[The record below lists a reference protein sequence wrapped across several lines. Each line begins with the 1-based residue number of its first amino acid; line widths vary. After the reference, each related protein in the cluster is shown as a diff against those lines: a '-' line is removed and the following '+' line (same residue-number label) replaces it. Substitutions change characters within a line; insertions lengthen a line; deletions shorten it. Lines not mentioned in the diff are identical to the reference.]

1 MMNRA
6 AILMALL
13 PGALLCVSPLS
24 ATPSA
29 VPPRSARPASFGL
42 SVAPDGTLRRGGK
55 AFRGVGVNYFDAF
68 YRTLLR
74 PGDVSYEAGFRVLA
88 QHKIPF
94 ARFMA
99 CGFWPADMK
108 LYRENRS
115 AYLARLDGVVRAA
128 ERHGIGL
135 IPSLFWH
142 PGTVPDLVGEPCD
155 TWGNARSKTHEFMR
169 RYTREVVTRYRNSPA
184 IWGWE
189 FGNEYN
195 LAADLPNAAGH
206 RPQIATER
214 GTPATRSARD
224 ELSHDAIRVAFAEF
238 AREVR
243 RHDPSRI
250 IAAGN
255 AMPRASAW
263 HQRREKSWTKDTP
276 QQFAEMLR
284 DDNPGPM
291 DVLSVHCYSED
302 AERLAGAMEAARRA
316 KKPLFVGEFGVP
328 DAPSPERDK
337 QFKALLENIERHQ
350 VPLSALWV
358 FDFSNQTEWSVTANN
373 ARSAQLRAIARAN
386 ERMRADTVK
395 RSYRSGLIHPLQPN
409 PGREDR
415 SRAGRDVNL
424 SVGKSGC

>member
-1 MMNRA
+1 MINRA
-6 AILMALL
+6 AVLMALL
-13 PGALLCVSPLS
+13 PGALLCVSPLP
-24 ATPSA
+24 AAPSA
-29 VPPRSARPASFGL
+29 APSRPARSLTLGL
-42 SVAPDGTLRRGGK
+42 SVAPDGTLRRGSK

-74 PGDVSYEAGFRVLA
+74 PGDVSYEASFRVLA

-108 LYRENRS
+108 LYQQNRS
-115 AYLARLDGVVRAA
+115 AYFARLDGVVRAA

-142 PGTVPDLVGEPCD
+142 LSTVPDLVGEPCD
-155 TWGNARSKTHEFMR
+155 QWGNAQSKTHEFMR

-195 LAADLPNAAGH
+195 LAADLPNAAEH

-214 GTPATRSARD
+214 GTPATRSAHD
-224 ELSHDAIRVAFAEF
+224 ELSHDAIRVAFVEF

-243 RHDPSRI
+243 RHDASRI
-250 IAAGN
+250 IITGN

-276 QQFAEMLR
+276 EQFAEMLR
-284 DDNPGPM
+284 DDNPDPM
-291 DVLSVHCYSED
+291 NVLSVHCYGED

-316 KKPLFVGEFGVP
+316 RKPLFVGEFGVP

-337 QFKALLENIERHQ
+337 QFKALLENIQSQR
-350 VPLSALWV
+350 VALSALWV
-358 FDFSNQTEWSVTANN
+358 FDFSSQTAWNVTAGN
-373 ARSAQLRAIARAN
+373 ARSAQLRAIAEAN

-395 RSYRSGLIHPLQPN
+395 RALPKRPDSSASTEPWPRSGN
-409 PGREDR
+409 PGRT
-415 SRAGRDVNL
+415 
-424 SVGKSGC
+424 